1 MKKLIAMLLVLAMAV
16 CLFGCANT
24 DSGKT
29 TTAATTEATTTEATI
44 DESIMSYDEYAAA
57 ELDSEVTVSFTVQAT
72 QSYWDG
78 KITVY
83 GQDKNGGYLAYNMAC
98 TEEDAA
104 KLVGSVIK
112 VTGYKAEF
120 EGEVELAEGATFEF
134 VEGAEPFTA
143 EAIDLTDKMASD
155 EIINYQNQLAAF
167 KGLTVKAI
175 SFKNDGGDDIYLT
188 LTKDGQ
194 DYNFCVERYLTA
206 PETEVYTTAAALQ
219 AGDVIDV
226 EGFVYWYQ
234 GMNPHIT
241 AIAVA
246 E

>member
-1 MKKLIAMLLVLAMAV
+1 MKKLIAMLLVLAMAA

-29 TTAATTEATTTEATI
+29 TTAATAEATTEAT
-44 DESIMSYDEYAAA
+44 DNGVMSYAEYAAA

-72 QSYWDG
+72 QSWWDDQ
-78 KITVY
+78 IVVY
-83 GQDKNGGYLAYNMAC
+83 GQDKDGGYLVYNMVC
-98 TEEDAA
+98 TKEDAA

-120 EGEVELAEGATFEF
+120 EGEIELAEGATFEF

-143 EAIDLTDKMASD
+143 EAVDLTDKMASD
-155 EIINYQNQLAAF
+155 DLINYQNQKAAF

-188 LTKDGQ
+188 LTKDDQ
-194 DYNFCVERYLTA
+194 DYNFCVERYLTD
-206 PETEVYTTAAALQ
+206 PETEVYKTAAALQ

>member
-1 MKKLIAMLLVLAMAV
+1 MKKLIAMLLVLTMAA

-24 DSGKT
+24 DAGKT
-29 TTAATTEATTTEATI
+29 TTEATTEATTDDSVMTYA
-44 DESIMSYDEYAAA
+44 EYAAA

-72 QSYWDG
+72 QSWWDG

-83 GQDKNGGYLAYNMAC
+83 GQDKDGGYLAYNMAC
-98 TEEDAA
+98 SEEDAA

-112 VTGYKAEF
+112 VTGYKAAF
-120 EGEVELAEGATFEF
+120 EGEVELGEGATFEF

-143 EAIDLTDKMASD
+143 EAIDLTEKMASD

-188 LTKDGQ
+188 LTKGEQ
-194 DYNFCVERYLTA
+194 DYNFCVEVYLTGT
-206 PETEVYTTAAALQ
+206 ETDVYTTAAALK
-219 AGDVIDV
+219 AGDVVDV

-241 AIAVA
+241 AITVA